1 MSSFESWQP
10 GVGDSCVLG
19 LPRWTLASVG
29 QQAGRRVSRA
39 ESQPSGWK
47 VSCQN
52 LMSEISGEVVRWVT
66 PGDMAGGDGA
76 GGWEGIEGQAG
87 KRNRFGMVVKLIS
100 LRWLST
106 KLIKCPTVKSGDFI
120 LLAVKCRPPD
130 GFLMV
135 IANYCWSTC

>member
-52 LMSEISGEVVRWVT
+52 LMGEISGEVVRWVT

-87 KRNRFGMVVKLIS
+87 KRNRFGMVVKFIS
-100 LRWLST
+100 LRWLSR
-106 KLIKCPTVKSGDFI
+106 KLIKCPTVKMET
-120 LLAVKCRPPD
+120 LYYWRCCPPD
-130 GFLMV
+130 VFLMV
-135 IANYCWSTC
+135 IANHCWST

>member
-52 LMSEISGEVVRWVT
+52 LMPEISGVVVSWVT

-87 KRNRFGMVVKLIS
+87 KRNRFGMVVKFIS
-100 LRWLST
+100 LRWLSR
-106 KLIKCPTVKSGDFI
+106 KLIVSNCEKWRLYIIGGEVSSTRCFFNGD
-120 LLAVKCRPPD
+120 
-130 GFLMV
+130 
-135 IANYCWSTC
+135 S

>member
-52 LMSEISGEVVRWVT
+52 LMGEISGEVVRWVT
-66 PGDMAGGDGA
+66 PGDIAGGDGA
-76 GGWEGIEGQAG
+76 GGWEGREGQAG
-87 KRNRFGMVVKLIS
+87 KRNRFGMVVKITEMAFYKTYKVSNCEKWRLYIIGGEV
-100 LRWLST
+100 LST
-106 KLIKCPTVKSGDFI
+106 RWFFNGD
-120 LLAVKCRPPD
+120 
-130 GFLMV
+130 
-135 IANYCWSTC
+135 S

>member
-52 LMSEISGEVVRWVT
+52 LMGEISGEVVRWVT
-66 PGDMAGGDGA
+66 PGDIAGGDGA
-76 GGWEGIEGQAG
+76 GGWEGREGQAG
-87 KRNRFGMVVKLIS
+87 KRNRFGMVVKITEMAFYKTYKVS
-100 LRWLST
+100 N
-106 KLIKCPTVKSGDFI
+106 CENGDFI
-120 LLAVKCRPPD
+120 LLAV
-130 GFLMV
+130 L
-135 IANYCWSTC
+135 STRCFFNGDS